1 MQQFNDPN
9 AENYNLP
16 DLDELLDDFEMPD
29 QLSPKPVPL
38 THEQRSALV
47 LRSMPK
53 RLRTFKV
60 TMKLKRKLRRK
71 QQRQKQRE
79 WDKFIQKMQDYSEDS
94 FTFDRPARE
103 EDRDNPYNY
112 GSRPSSRAM
121 EPADITPAAQEFKG
135 VVDLFDPQLFPAQN
149 SKKYSDKSGREFL
162 ADFTK
167 ATRGQLVVSMSRL
180 AKSNPI
186 QFAKL
191 WIEMEKFNTPQQAAV
206 DVNADINMRSALY
219 AKLDAMSGP
228 MTPDDDTQ
236 SVPQELDEYGNPI
249 PTDDYPDDTPADFAD
264 DPVDDTAPT
273 DDYPDADVELPD
285 EPIDDTPTETDETEQ
300 PNNTETI

>member
-16 DLDELLDDFEMPD
+16 DLDDLLDDFEMPE

-47 LRSMPK
+47 LRAMPK
-53 RLRTFKV
+53 ILKSRRQTI
-60 TMKLKRKLRRK
+60 KLKQKLK
-71 QQRQKQRE
+71 RQKQRE

-94 FTFDRPARE
+94 FNFDRPARE

-112 GSRPSSRAM
+112 GSRPSSRAVD
-121 EPADITPAAQEFKG
+121 PADITPAAQEFKG
-135 VVDLFDPQLFPAQN
+135 IVDLFDPKLFPAQN

-228 MTPDDDTQ
+228 MSPDDDTQ

-264 DPVDDTAPT
+264 DPVADTAPI

-285 EPIDDTPTETDETEQ
+285 EPIDDTPNETDETEQ

>member
-9 AENYNLP
+9 AENYELP
-16 DLDELLDDFEMPD
+16 DLDDLLDDFEMPE

-53 RLRTFKV
+53 ILKSRRQTI
-60 TMKLKRKLRRK
+60 KLKQKLK
-71 QQRQKQRE
+71 RQKQRE

-94 FTFDRPARE
+94 FNFDRPARE
-103 EDRDNPYNY
+103 EDRENPYNY
-112 GSRPSSRAM
+112 GSRPSSRAVD
-121 EPADITPAAQEFKG
+121 PADITPAAQEFKG
-135 VVDLFDPQLFPAQN
+135 IVDLFDPQLFPAQN

-228 MTPDDDTQ
+228 MSPDDDTQ

-264 DPVDDTAPT
+264 DPVDDTAPI

-285 EPIDDTPTETDETEQ
+285 EPIDDTPTETDETDETEQ
-300 PNNTETI
+300 PNNTDTI

>member
-9 AENYNLP
+9 AENYELP
-16 DLDELLDDFEMPD
+16 DLDDLLDDFEMPE
-29 QLSPKPVPL
+29 QLSPKPVSL

-47 LRSMPK
+47 LRAMPK
-53 RLRTFKV
+53 ILKSRRQTI
-60 TMKLKRKLRRK
+60 KLKQKLK
-71 QQRQKQRE
+71 RQKQRE

-103 EDRDNPYNY
+103 EDRENPYNY
-112 GSRPSSRAM
+112 GSRPSSRAVD
-121 EPADITPAAQEFKG
+121 PADITPAAQEFKG

-180 AKSNPI
+180 AKTNPI

-228 MTPDDDTQ
+228 MSPDDDTQ

-264 DPVDDTAPT
+264 DPVDDTAPI

-285 EPIDDTPTETDETEQ
+285 EPFDDTPTETDETEQ